1 MSKLL
6 ITGGTGFYG
15 KNVLQ
20 YIFSSEM
27 LCSVYSEILIVT
39 RHQPHDFLDQ
49 FLAFKH
55 PNITFYTS
63 DVRTFEY
70 ANTDIEYIMHLAT
83 DASNVL
89 NDNHP
94 DEMMDVILNGTR
106 NILSIAKRQKKIK
119 SFLFASSGAVY
130 GDVPN
135 SIQNIDEN
143 DRFDLDFNNP
153 KNAYAQAKRTAEM
166 MCSIYREK
174 YQIPV
179 VIARGFAF
187 YGDYL
192 PTDRHFAIADFIKQ
206 VKENHKIVIKS
217 DGKSKRSYMHSKE
230 LAKSL
235 IELLNVKIDKE
246 YIFNIGSD
254 EGKSLLEWANEIARN
269 NGNAEVVILNEPQKG
284 YSAGNNYVPSI
295 DRLKKIVILNQR
307 KKIEL

>member
-39 RHQPHDFLDQ
+39 RHQPQDFLDQ
-49 FLAFKH
+49 FQAFKH

-83 DASNVL
+83 DASSVL

-130 GDVPN
+130 GDAPN

-217 DGKSKRSYMHSKE
+217 DGKARRSYLHSKE

-235 IELLNVKIDKE
+235 IELLNAKFDKD

-269 NGNAEVVILNEPQKG
+269 NGNAEVVVLNEPQKG

-295 DRLKKIVILNQR
+295 ERLKKIVIFNHH
-307 KKIEL
+307 KKIEI

>member
-39 RHQPHDFLDQ
+39 RHQPQDFLDQ
-49 FLAFKH
+49 FQAFKH

-83 DASNVL
+83 DASSVL
-89 NDNHP
+89 NDNQP

-130 GDVPN
+130 GDAPN

-217 DGKSKRSYMHSKE
+217 DGKARRSYLHSKE

-235 IELLNVKIDKE
+235 IELLNAKFDKD

-269 NGNAEVVILNEPQKG
+269 NGNAEVVVLNEPQKG

-295 DRLKKIVILNQR
+295 ERLKKIVIFNHH
-307 KKIEL
+307 KKIEI

>member
-6 ITGGTGFYG
+6 ITGGTGFFG
-15 KNVLQ
+15 KNVLK
-20 YIFSSEM
+20 YIITNEQ
-27 LCSVYSEILIVT
+27 LCSDFSEIMVLSRNQPQDFLAQYSE
-39 RHQPHDFLDQ
+39 
-49 FLAFKH
+49 FKH
-55 PNITFYTS
+55 PKIKFYTS

-70 ANTDIEYIMHLAT
+70 NDTDIDYIMHLAT
-83 DASNVL
+83 DASNEL

-106 NILSIAKRQKKIK
+106 NILKIAKQQKNLK

-130 GDVPN
+130 GAVPN
-135 SIQNIDEN
+135 SIKNVDES

-153 KNAYAQAKRTAEM
+153 LNAYAQAKRTAEM

-174 YQIPV
+174 YQTPI

-187 YGDYL
+187 YGDYI
-192 PTDRHFAIADFIKQ
+192 PTNRHFAIVDFLKQ
-206 VKENHKIVIKS
+206 AKQNHKIVIRS
-217 DGKSKRSYMHSKE
+217 DGKSRRSYMHSTA

-235 IELLNVKIDKE
+235 MELLYVELDKD

-254 EGKSLLEWANEIARN
+254 EGKSLKEWAGEIAKN

-284 YSAGNNYVPSI
+284 YNAGNNYVPSI
-295 DRLKKIVILNQR
+295 ERLKRVITLNQ
-307 KKIEL
+307 KNKLEI